1 MPTNTALRLD
11 RTYMEEARVPVLR
24 ESALRSIHHLLD
36 LQDVEPAHKR
46 ELISIGLWKW
56 TEAEGFRPHPKY
68 HIRLRSV
75 GSIDVGR
82 TAKVNHEHVWTRSW
96 ITGELLR
103 REGWTLDELREFLVQ
118 YGVAC
123 IVTTDEHARL
133 SQSRATGWQ
142 RYREAGV
149 LVWDMLTDQPFELPI
164 DAETATKD
172 VEEATPRRLAEPVLS
187 VDEAVAR
194 HAGAQASNL
203 RRLLDRLETEEIAVV
218 VGETREGGVGDYLR
232 VHDFSTGEPSPAVAY
247 VHWNGKV
254 SVRLHHAELPDY
266 LASDPD
272 VRSVQH
278 RSYGVNTRLAGNRSI
293 DIAEELITLALDKV
307 RSL

>member
-11 RTYMEEARVPVLR
+11 RTYMEEAHVPVRR
-24 ESALRSIHHLLD
+24 ESALRAIHHLLD
-36 LQDVEPAHKR
+36 LENVDLAHKK

-56 TEAEGFRPHPKY
+56 TEAEGFPPHPKY

-75 GSIDVGR
+75 GSIDVER

-103 REGWTLDELREFLVQ
+103 RESWTLDDLRNFLTQ
-118 YGVAC
+118 YAVAC

-133 SQSRATGWQ
+133 SQSRATGWE

-149 LVWDMLTDQPFELPI
+149 LVWDMLTDLPFELPI
-164 DAETATKD
+164 GADTSSKDEQATA
-172 VEEATPRRLAEPVLS
+172 RRGSSEPAFL
-187 VDEAVAR
+187 VDEAVAQQG
-194 HAGAQASNL
+194 GAQASNL
-203 RRLLDRLETEEIAVV
+203 RRLLARLGTEEIAVV

-247 VHWNGKV
+247 LHWNGKV
-254 SVRLHHAELPDY
+254 SVRLQHTELPDY

-278 RSYGVNTRLAGNRSI
+278 RSYGVNTRLTGHESL
-293 DIAEELITLALDKV
+293 DLAEELVTLALDKV